1 MLKLYL
7 ESEHSLLVY
16 LLSWQSRQFGH
27 APYGWTTLFDGEVE
41 TEMAF
46 DDLRK
51 NSEGYSDPTAYEAMK
66 NLDRDDE
73 RFHKLLHTI
82 FDMCE
87 LAGFHLE
94 ERIVLR
100 DEQTGKIWR

>member
-1 MLKLYL
+1 MD
-7 ESEHSLLVY
+7 
-16 LLSWQSRQFGH
+16 G
-27 APYGWTTLFDGEVE
+27 TTLFDGEVE